1 MAIPAK
7 GKNEAA
13 AREFLTWVLSDEAQL
28 EGLAKNS
35 ILTTRTDLADNQ
47 YTKGN
52 DKVLV
57 TAKALAAGY
66 VPWVFHFADM
76 VNSDSSP
83 WIGML
88 QQAIF
93 DGDVDG
99 AIKDARAAMLEIAA
113 R

>member
-1 MAIPAK
+1 MHVFFEDD
-7 GKNEAA
+7 G
-13 AREFLTWVLSDEAQL
+13 QL
-28 EGLAKNS
+28 KAG
-35 ILTTRTDLADNQ
+35 TVLADNE

-88 QQAIF
+88 QQEI
-93 DGDVDG
+93 G
-99 AIKDARAAMLEIAA
+99 RAHV
-113 R
+113 